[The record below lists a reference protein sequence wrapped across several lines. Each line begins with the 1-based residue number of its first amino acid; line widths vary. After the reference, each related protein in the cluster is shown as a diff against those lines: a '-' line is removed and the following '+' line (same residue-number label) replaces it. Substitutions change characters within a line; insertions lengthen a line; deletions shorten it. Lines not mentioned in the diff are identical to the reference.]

1 MKLPPLVI
9 KQLVRTVVRKEM
21 PGGAVKLTKPATD
34 ATLKLERS
42 SFAIARQSATRAM
55 LKQTGDTLTIETEPD
70 TLDLYTA
77 AIELAAVYR
86 LDEWA
91 MLDELRR
98 IYDGVDEIPLTHF
111 GELGTQIEA
120 QTRQYE
126 VQEEH
131 VERALALIKPEGF
144 NHSFD
149 ANGNEVYTAEIR
161 YPIDREK
168 LLAHYAEWQAR
179 HDGKSTVLGF
189 HYTPY
194 NFDSNPELSF
204 FEMLFEHLGLNPQN
218 VEDIYFTGA
227 ITDPRKS
234 DFFVDYRG
242 EDDRWHR
249 YTPDFIIR
257 RKDGRCLIIEIKAER
272 DRNHLIDGLEGTKA
286 LAVRQWT
293 KLNPDR
299 LRYEMIFVK
308 DDVLTSDQTRDAR
321 KFVED

>member
-1 MKLPPLVI
+1 
-9 KQLVRTVVRKEM
+9 
-21 PGGAVKLTKPATD
+21 
-34 ATLKLERS
+34 
-42 SFAIARQSATRAM
+42 
-55 LKQTGDTLTIETEPD
+55 
-70 TLDLYTA
+70 
-77 AIELAAVYR
+77 
-86 LDEWA
+86 
-91 MLDELRR
+91 
-98 IYDGVDEIPLTHF
+98 
-111 GELGTQIEA
+111 
-120 QTRQYE
+120 
-126 VQEEH
+126 
-131 VERALALIKPEGF
+131 
-144 NHSFD
+144 
-149 ANGNEVYTAEIR
+149 
-161 YPIDREK
+161 
-168 LLAHYAEWQAR
+168 
-179 HDGKSTVLGF
+179 
-189 HYTPY
+189 
-194 NFDSNPELSF
+194 
-204 FEMLFEHLGLNPQN
+204 MLFEHLGLNPQN

-272 DRNHLIDGLEGTKA
+272 DRHHLVNGQEGTKA